1 MKKGYA
7 RERKL
12 PAWEIVGSTICVLGC
27 NKAIRSRQFRVLP
40 RCVFIYDCF

>member
-1 MKKGYA
+1 MKKVYA

-40 RCVFIYDCF
+40 RCVFICDCF

>member
-1 MKKGYA
+1 MKKVYA

-12 PAWEIVGSTICVLGC
+12 LAWEIVGSTICVLGC

-40 RCVFIYDCF
+40 RCVRTCDCF

>member
-1 MKKGYA
+1 MKKVYA

-40 RCVFIYDCF
+40 RCVRTCDCF